1 MSGWDSSGLPTDPE
15 YDPAVAPLAQRHSA
29 TSVEAGRQPDRRDQ
43 GRHAA
48 GRHLPPPAVPH
59 GDGGYDEEAQ
69 EALGLPGYAYRPRR
83 VELQNAGLVVDSR
96 RVRLTRNKRRAV
108 VWYAVYPEGPDP
120 WEEE

>member
-29 TSVEAGRQPDRRDQ
+29 TSVEA
-43 GRHAA
+43 ANLIA
-48 GRHLPPPAVPH
+48 GTRAGTLRGVIYRHLLSLTGTGAT
-59 GDGGYDEEAQ
+59 DEEAQ
-69 EALGLPGYAYRPRR
+69 EALGLPGNTYRPRR